1 MTPRRQRRRR
11 SNLTGAD
18 IVAII
23 LATGVALVL
32 CLIIIGT
39 IVQILH
45 NAPGVPEIQ
54 LSENATQIII
64 SGMGGIIGVLGG
76 YIGYRMHQ
84 NHSRENYMAEEQ
96 TLPAPPTGTPTPP
109 GEAAPPPEANP
120 SNPPTRP
127 TVPPPD
133 PDTRPPEEREPTEN
147 DDKTDVQ
154 PRPEPKEGEEGDP
167 HGSPL
172 DDPEDERFV
181 RRDPEEPA
189 A

>member
-1 MTPRRQRRRR
+1 MTPRRRRPKRR
-11 SNLTGAD
+11 NLTGVD

-23 LATGVALVL
+23 LATGLSLLVI
-32 CLIIIGT
+32 LILIATII
-39 IVQILH
+39 QILH

-54 LSENATQIII
+54 LSENSTQILIAAI
-64 SGMGGIIGVLGG
+64 GGILGVLGG
-76 YIGYRMHQ
+76 YIGYRMKEH
-84 NHSRENYMAEEQ
+84 HMTEEQ
-96 TLPAPPTGTPTPP
+96 TI
-109 GEAAPPPEANP
+109 PEANP

-127 TVPPPD
+127 TVSPPEPNPGPGTPA
-133 PDTRPPEEREPTEN
+133 PDTTPPEGDPGEN

-172 DDPEDERFV
+172 DDPDDERFV

>member
-1 MTPRRQRRRR
+1 MPPRRQHRRR

-23 LATGVALVL
+23 LATGLSLLVV
-32 CLIIIGT
+32 LIIVAT

-54 LSENATQIII
+54 LSENSTQILIAAI
-64 SGMGGIIGVLGG
+64 GGILGVLGG
-76 YIGYRMHQ
+76 YIGYRMKGIH
-84 NHSRENYMAEEQ
+84 MTEEQ
-96 TLPAPPTGTPTPP
+96 TPPVAPPGQ
-109 GEAAPPPEANP
+109 GAPPPLA
-120 SNPPTRP
+120 S
-127 TVPPPD
+127 VAPPPLD
-133 PDTRPPEEREPTEN
+133 PTEN

-172 DDPEDERFV
+172 DDPEDDRYV
-181 RRDPEEPA
+181 RRDPDEPA

>member
-11 SNLTGAD
+11 NRLTGAD

-23 LATGVALVL
+23 LAVGVALVI
-32 CLIIIGT
+32 CLIIVGT

-45 NAPGVPEIQ
+45 NTPGAPQIQ
-54 LSENATQIII
+54 LSENATQILIAGI
-64 SGMGGIIGVLGG
+64 GGMIGVLGG
-76 YIGYRMHQ
+76 YIGYHMHS
-84 NHSRENYMAEEQ
+84 NSKENYMDEEQ
-96 TLPAPPTGTPTPP
+96 QPFDQDAPMGQ
-109 GEAAPPPEANP
+109 GAPPPSQPISA
-120 SNPPTRP
+120 
-127 TVPPPD
+127 
-133 PDTRPPEEREPTEN
+133 PDTSPPEGDPMEN

-172 DDPEDERFV
+172 DDPEDEQFV
-181 RRDPEEPA
+181 ERSDEPA

>member
-1 MTPRRQRRRR
+1 V
-11 SNLTGAD
+11 S
-18 IVAII
+18 
-23 LATGVALVL
+23 LVL
-32 CLIIIGT
+32 CLIIVGT

-45 NAPGVPEIQ
+45 NTPGAPEIQ

-84 NHSRENYMAEEQ
+84 NHSREKYMDEEQ
-96 TLPAPPTGTPTPP
+96 TLPATPP
-109 GEAAPPPEANP
+109 GQGAPPPGVA
-120 SNPPTRP
+120 
-127 TVPPPD
+127 PPPLEPEGD
-133 PDTRPPEEREPTEN
+133 PLEN

-172 DDPEDERFV
+172 DDPEDDRYV
-181 RRDPEEPA
+181 RRDPDEPA

>member
-1 MTPRRQRRRR
+1 MPPRRQRRQR

-32 CLIIIGT
+32 CLIIVGT

-84 NHSRENYMAEEQ
+84 NHLRENYMTEEQ
-96 TLPAPPTGTPTPP
+96 TPP
-109 GEAAPPPEANP
+109 GVDPPPLH
-120 SNPPTRP
+120 
-127 TVPPPD
+127 
-133 PDTRPPEEREPTEN
+133 PEGDPTEN

-172 DDPEDERFV
+172 DDPEDDRYV
-181 RRDPEEPA
+181 RRDPDEPA

>member
-11 SNLTGAD
+11 RNLTGAD

-23 LATGVALVL
+23 LAIGVSFVICLVL
-32 CLIIIGT
+32 IGT

-45 NAPGVPEIQ
+45 NQPDSPEIQ
-54 LSENATQIII
+54 LSENATQILIAGI
-64 SGMGGIIGVLGG
+64 GGMIGVLGG
-76 YIGYRMHQ
+76 YIGYHMHS
-84 NHSRENYMAEEQ
+84 NFTRKDYMSEESKPFDQ
-96 TLPAPPTGTPTPP
+96 EESPSAPPGQ
-109 GEAAPPPEANP
+109 GAPPP
-120 SNPPTRP
+120 SSPTP
-127 TVPPPD
+127 A
-133 PDTRPPEEREPTEN
+133 PDTTPPEPTEN

-172 DDPEDERFV
+172 DDEEDEKFV
-181 RRDPEEPA
+181 QRSDEPA

>member
-1 MTPRRQRRRR
+1 MTPRRQRRLR
-11 SNLTGAD
+11 SNLTGVD

-23 LATGVALVL
+23 LATGLSLLVV
-32 CLIIIGT
+32 LIIVAT

-54 LSENATQIII
+54 LSENSTQILVAAI
-64 SGMGGIIGVLGG
+64 GGILGVLGG
-76 YIGYRMHQ
+76 YIGYRMKGIH
-84 NHSRENYMAEEQ
+84 MTEEE
-96 TLPAPPTGTPTPP
+96 TRPVEPVAPPGQ
-109 GEAAPPPEANP
+109 GAPPPGVA
-120 SNPPTRP
+120 
-127 TVPPPD
+127 PPPLNPEGD
-133 PDTRPPEEREPTEN
+133 PLEN

-181 RRDPEEPA
+181 RRDDPEGPA

>member
-1 MTPRRQRRRR
+1 MSARRQRRRR
-11 SNLTGAD
+11 SNLTGVD

-23 LATGVALVL
+23 LATGLSLLVVLILVAT
-32 CLIIIGT
+32 II
-39 IVQILH
+39 QIIH

-54 LSENATQIII
+54 LSENATQILVAAI
-64 SGMGGIIGVLGG
+64 GGILGVLGG
-76 YIGYRMHQ
+76 YIGYRMKGIH
-84 NHSRENYMAEEQ
+84 MTEEE
-96 TLPAPPTGTPTPP
+96 TRPVEPVAPPGQ
-109 GEAAPPPEANP
+109 GAPPPGVA
-120 SNPPTRP
+120 
-127 TVPPPD
+127 PPPL
-133 PDTRPPEEREPTEN
+133 EPTEN

-181 RRDPEEPA
+181 RRDDPEGPA

>member
-1 MTPRRQRRRR
+1 MPLRRQRRQR

-23 LATGVALVL
+23 MAVGVSLVICLVL
-32 CLIIIGT
+32 VGT

-54 LSENATQIII
+54 LSENATQILIAGI
-64 SGMGGIIGVLGG
+64 GGMIGVLGS
-76 YIGYRMHQ
+76 YIGYRMHNIQ
-84 NHSRENYMAEEQ
+84 SREKHMTEEQ

-109 GEAAPPPEANP
+109 GEAAPPPVA
-120 SNPPTRP
+120 PPQA
-127 TVPPPD
+127 PD
-133 PDTRPPEEREPTEN
+133 HGSEPTEN

>member
-1 MTPRRQRRRR
+1 MPPRRLRRRR
-11 SNLTGAD
+11 NNLTGAD

-23 LATGVALVL
+23 LACGVSLVL
-32 CLIIIGT
+32 CLIIVGT

-45 NAPGVPEIQ
+45 NTPGAPEIQ

-84 NHSRENYMAEEQ
+84 NHSREKYMDEEQ
-96 TLPAPPTGTPTPP
+96 TLPATPP
-109 GEAAPPPEANP
+109 GQGAPPPGVA
-120 SNPPTRP
+120 
-127 TVPPPD
+127 PPPLEPEGD
-133 PDTRPPEEREPTEN
+133 PLEN

-172 DDPEDERFV
+172 DDPEDDRYV
-181 RRDPEEPA
+181 RRDPDEPA